1 MQIQPISRSSISTGS
16 TPLDP
21 INVDD
26 LDIEGRPEKSFV
38 QTGPNSLGA
47 STSSQRCFDPP
58 SLNDHV
64 AFDPNRG
71 LLDSMKIHGNTLK
84 LTFHQ
89 GGMTCEDVS
98 VFLQRTGLSASEVD
112 ILDERTARFQFSHP
126 HVAATAFFM
135 LMGYVRSKPET
146 QPSSSRRDIIDL
158 RESPAPG
165 IEDAHVDAA
174 SSSGSGAAPMS
185 SHLVVSP
192 DHQDKVIKRSH
203 AIDDISWDEEH
214 EEQSNV
220 SDRVAE
226 SVGSECDSEDG
237 ENYIDKEAQPC
248 NSKSGASP
256 PEAGVPPTPIHR
268 PRVRQVV
275 ISSDGASSSRT
286 STGSTSNAGTMAPP
300 SKPTPGRSLL
310 LLPKTP
316 NNKPRR
322 VLVLMSDL
330 PFVTVSMR
338 ADVQFWHRTRKHRL
352 SAFSIPSGD
361 NFRHVVDA
369 CLVKENIAVIG
380 YANGPCDISILR
392 LVEDEAPAL
401 SESSH
406 RPHTGSDQSRTP
418 SIRCGLNCLSP
429 LFSANESVQFFT
441 GGHDKSIRLWTLHP
455 DNLALASSESI
466 SKIGTIPSS
475 LAAVETTLYVGTG
488 QKILTLDID
497 HPTARPRQARCG
509 NAVSQIHVHDRN
521 VFIVETNHLDH
532 QVQIWDK
539 RASGFD
545 RPPKLQ
551 LGYRHTGTLSLSSCS
566 KGGALHSYFVKG
578 YPDGGVCFWDFRNVK
593 RPLRTQH
600 MLSDSV
606 IHAVMT
612 DQNIICYSKQCL
624 HFLDPE

>member
-1 MQIQPISRSSISTGS
+1 MAVDLNAPYAILVGFGLSNEVTLRSVLVLVIFPRSRPNSTSTILVMNHQRQSLPRKRILETYDAPEPKRPQLYSIYEQFPQLRDPDKKLIAPPVVFQDGIIACQKPVPVQIQPISRSSISTGS

-98 VFLQRTGLSASEVD
+98 VFLQRTGLSASESRRVD

-214 EEQSNV
+214 EEQGNL

-248 NSKSGASP
+248 NRKSGASP

-300 SKPTPGRSLL
+300 T
-310 LLPKTP
+310 
-316 NNKPRR
+316 
-322 VLVLMSDL
+322 
-330 PFVTVSMR
+330 
-338 ADVQFWHRTRKHRL
+338 
-352 SAFSIPSGD
+352 FSIPSGD

-392 LVEDEAPAL
+392 LVEVW
-401 SESSH
+401 
-406 RPHTGSDQSRTP
+406 RGW
-418 SIRCGLNCLSP
+418 
-429 LFSANESVQFFT
+429 
-441 GGHDKSIRLWTLHP
+441 LWTLHP

-466 SKIGTIPSS
+466 SKIGTIPST

-509 NAVSQIHVHDRN
+509 NA
-521 VFIVETNHLDH
+521 TNHLDH

-593 RPLRTQH
+593 VVRQ
-600 MLSDSV
+600 S
-606 IHAVMT
+606 
-612 DQNIICYSKQCL
+612 Y
-624 HFLDPE
+624 